1 MNIFIKEFDF
11 PNTRTVILDK
21 MVIDNLVK
29 FLIEIKI
36 AKDKT
41 SATVEAS
48 TIEALMW
55 LKKFL
60 DYFKKD
66 YEQW

>member
-1 MNIFIKEFDF
+1 LNIFIKEFDF